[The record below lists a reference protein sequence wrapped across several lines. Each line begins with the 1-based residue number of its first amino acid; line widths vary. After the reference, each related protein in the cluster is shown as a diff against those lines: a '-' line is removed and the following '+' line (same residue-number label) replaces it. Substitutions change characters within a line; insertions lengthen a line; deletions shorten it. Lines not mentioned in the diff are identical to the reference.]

1 MIQYG
6 NQIKEE
12 DGQSNTGT
20 GHVQGSWCKF
30 QGSSMRIESPEFRAQ
45 VCVPKPLG
53 NANRFTA
60 KGALGLTACPQK
72 STHPILGPNSGI
84 LVYIPGF

>member
-1 MIQYG
+1 MMQYG
-6 NQIKEE
+6 DQIKEE

-45 VCVPKPLG
+45 VWIPKPLG
-53 NANRFTA
+53 NGIDLLPRER
-60 KGALGLTACPQK
+60 LG
-72 STHPILGPNSGI
+72 
-84 LVYIPGF
+84 